1 MRVKKEYSVD
11 IADKV
16 LLSVDEANALT
27 GIGINKIRRMINDP
41 KCPFVLH
48 LGGRSLIKR
57 KRFEAF
63 LEEKTDIQRY
73 IGTFFTQKT
82 TPSNYVKM
90 RL

>member
-27 GIGINKIRRMINDP
+27 GIGINEIRRMINDP

-63 LEEKTDIQRY
+63 LVEKTDI
-73 IGTFFTQKT
+73 
-82 TPSNYVKM
+82 
-90 RL
+90 